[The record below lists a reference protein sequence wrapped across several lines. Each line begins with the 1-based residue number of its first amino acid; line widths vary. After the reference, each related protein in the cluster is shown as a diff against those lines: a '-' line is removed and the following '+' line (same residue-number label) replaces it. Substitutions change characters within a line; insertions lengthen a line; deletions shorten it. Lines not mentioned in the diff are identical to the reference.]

1 MSELVSETSPLL
13 VELVGLFF
21 ISILVTGLIVYTDIR
36 FFDDYV
42 LDLIGRCFPENQEEV
57 CVEKRKQFG
66 LAEDA
71 QIEIGNPYWEVLMVQ
86 YIVIPIGFAGFRL
99 LTILVRKRKLTSLRV
114 FIVILWGVV
123 PLILLTTGIIDLG
136 YFVGRGLEIPDQLE
150 WLNHVGIFE
159 HTRTLGSDPVNV
171 ERGDLIFTFTLGVLF
186 IVLLFFIALKMY
198 QTSRLRGMV

>member
-36 FFDDYV
+36 FHDDYV
-42 LDLIGRCFPENQEEV
+42 LDLISRCHPDNQEDV
-57 CVEKRKQFG
+57 CVEKRQKFG

-71 QIEIGNPYWEVLMVQ
+71 QLELGKPYWELLMIQ

-99 LTILVRKRKLTSLRV
+99 LTILIRKRKLTSLRI
-114 FIVILWGVV
+114 FIVILWGAV
-123 PLILLTTGIIDLG
+123 PLILLSAGIIDVF
-136 YFVGRGLEIPDQLE
+136 YYVGRGLEIPDQLN
-150 WLNHVGIFE
+150 WLNFVGFFE
-159 HTRTLGSDPVNV
+159 YTKVFGSDPVNV
-171 ERGDLIFTFTLGVLF
+171 ERGDLLFTFTLGVLF

>member
-36 FFDDYV
+36 FHDDYV
-42 LDLIGRCFPENQEEV
+42 KDLIGRCHPENQEDV

-71 QIEIGNPYWEVLMVQ
+71 QIELGQPYWEVLMVQ

-99 LTILVRKRKLTSLRV
+99 LTILVRKRKLTGLRI
-114 FIVILWGVV
+114 FIVILWGLI
-123 PLILLTTGIIDLG
+123 PLILLSAGIIDIF
-136 YFVGRGLEIPDQLE
+136 YFVGRGLEIPETLE
-150 WLNHVGIFE
+150 WLNFVGFLE
-159 HTRTLGSDPVNV
+159 HTKVLGNDPVNV

>member
-1 MSELVSETSPLL
+1 MSELVSETTPLL

-36 FFDDYV
+36 FHDDYV
-42 LDLIGRCFPENQEEV
+42 LDLISRCHADNQEDV
-57 CVEKRKQFG
+57 CVEKRQKFG

-71 QIEIGNPYWEVLMVQ
+71 QLELGNPYWEVLMIQ

-99 LTILVRKRKLTSLRV
+99 LTILIRKRKLTSLRI

-136 YFVGRGLEIPDQLE
+136 YYVGRGLEIPDQLN

-159 HTRTLGSDPVNV
+159 HTRTLGNDPVNV

>member
-42 LDLIGRCFPENQEEV
+42 LDLIGRCFPENQEDV